1 MFDWS
6 EDTRN
11 GFLGNAQLFISWKK
25 PDGSVVHYST
35 LPFLWGAVTQ
45 FVQIPLSA
53 NLLGAQLQVP
63 YGIVIFAY
71 MSGTHWNFAARYQQG
86 ESPAAYIFAVMPALL
101 LFVVMVFVPQ
111 HLHLA
116 LMIGF
121 PMLLLADGYF
131 AHAGVTPSWWMNLR
145 LWLSSIVTLTLL
157 ITYIAA

>member
-1 MFDWS
+1 MNAKRTTLAYLF
-6 EDTRN
+6 
-11 GFLGNAQLFISWKK
+11 GFAG
-25 PDGSVVHYST
+25 T

-101 LFVVMVFVPQ
+101 LFAVMVFVPQ

-121 PMLLLADGYF
+121 PMLLLADRYF

-157 ITYIAA
+157 ITYVAA

>member
-1 MFDWS
+1 MNADRTTLAYLF
-6 EDTRN
+6 
-11 GFLGNAQLFISWKK
+11 GFAG
-25 PDGSVVHYST
+25 T

-53 NLLGAQLQVP
+53 NLLGAQVQQT

-101 LFVVMVFVPQ
+101 LFAVVVFVPQ

-121 PMLLLADGYF
+121 PMLLLVDRYF
-131 AHAGVTPSWWMNLR
+131 AHAGVTPAWWMNLR
-145 LWLSSIVTLTLL
+145 LWLSSIVTLSLL
-157 ITYIAA
+157 ITYFAS

>member
-1 MFDWS
+1 MNVERTTLAYLF
-6 EDTRN
+6 
-11 GFLGNAQLFISWKK
+11 GFAG
-25 PDGSVVHYST
+25 T

-53 NLLGAQLQVP
+53 NLLGAQLQLT

-101 LFVVMVFVPQ
+101 LFAVMVLVPQ

-116 LMIGF
+116 LMIWF
-121 PMLLLADGYF
+121 PMLLSVDRYF
-131 AHAGVTPSWWMNLR
+131 ARARVTPAWWMNLR
-145 LWLSSIVTLTLL
+145 LWLSSIVTLSLL
-157 ITYIAA
+157 ITYIAS